1 MRRIATFGLVGL
13 TASLVHFLIATGLY
27 RLGFA
32 SLFAANAAGFAC
44 AFAVSYAGHYFL
56 TFKSDAA
63 HGAAL
68 LKFALTAATG
78 FAVNN
83 AVLWLSVENLGLPG
97 EFALLLAIGL
107 AAIAVYVLSRNFAF
121 AGRKAL

>member
-1 MRRIATFGLVGL
+1 MKRIATFGLVGL
-13 TASLVHFLIATGLY
+13 TASLVHFLAATGLY

-44 AFAVSYAGHYFL
+44 AFAVSYFGHYFL
-56 TFKSDAA
+56 TFKSDSA
-63 HGAAL
+63 HGPAL
-68 LKFALTAATG
+68 AKFALTAATG

-83 AVLWLSVENLGLPG
+83 VVLWVFAGWFGMRG
-97 EFALLLAIGL
+97 EIALALAIGM

-121 AGRKAL
+121 AAPKSK